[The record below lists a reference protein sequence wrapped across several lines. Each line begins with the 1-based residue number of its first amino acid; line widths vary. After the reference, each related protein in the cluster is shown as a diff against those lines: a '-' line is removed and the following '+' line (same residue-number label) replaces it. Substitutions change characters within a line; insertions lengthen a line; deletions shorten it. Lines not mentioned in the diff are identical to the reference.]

1 MARKPFHERMK
12 DYELRRQMAVSLK
25 ERGYSLAEIGKRLRP
40 QVSRQRVAQMIAKEV
55 AKDGNATPV
64 PK

>member
-12 DYELRRQMAVSLK
+12 DFEVRRQMAVSLK

-40 QVSRQRVAQMIAKEV
+40 PVSRQRVSQMIAKE
-55 AKDGNATPV
+55 ASRDGDAATV
-64 PK
+64 SK